1 VAKTSC
7 GPPGLVKAAPIAVSI
22 GTLRLINVVA
32 DIGLAGREA
41 VAGPIAVRAV
51 VVLRCCRSARGEH
64 GGGGGHE
71 GEQPKE
77 LFHLGAG
84 QWPIAAYAH
93 PSFRRRKADSKP
105 AGPVV
110 NRRRIYAR
118 QPSYDHQDVSVAMG
132 QYQELRRLAPPR
144 IDGLL
149 LAAAAAYLV
158 QNHSPDLEPSRGLDL
173 DLHGAATTAADPE
186 PLLCLRCRISHPM
199 EAWLRATHSRYGE
212 SYGLDL
218 LAMASYALDDTGSL
232 SIRIGPNTAAP
243 FTYAEIAS
251 LPKGLISPFS
261 AEVIRTYDPDKCGL
275 PHWARLKL
283 QCHNDLKAYFREH
296 GLLLISDWA
305 LLADSS
311 AKRVRE
317 SWEVFGGGGF
327 TAEQATALMAAYKP
341 LYRQAMQAYRQS
353 TGKASGW
360 QPDAA
365 FLQALSPEQAA
376 STTMEQLQAIAAA
389 IRRLQSGRWQ
399 QGAALDQELADQL
412 PAPEPEPEPDED
424 PAQLRALIDQA
435 LQRAMEAHMPSVLS
449 TEGRHRD
456 LLRCLWAGW
465 AEGMSNRP
473 LAERCGTSCGTV
485 SKRLRPT
492 EHATTIATAA
502 AVELRRHPAFA
513 SCSQS
518 VEAAERLVEAL
529 RNHLLEPE
537 REGDVAPLRRW
548 IQQYLSNR

>member
-1 VAKTSC
+1 M
-7 GPPGLVKAAPIAVSI
+7 
-22 GTLRLINVVA
+22 
-32 DIGLAGREA
+32 REY
-41 VAGPIAVRAV
+41 
-51 VVLRCCRSARGEH
+51 S
-64 GGGGGHE
+64 
-71 GEQPKE
+71 
-77 LFHLGAG
+77 
-84 QWPIAAYAH
+84 
-93 PSFRRRKADSKP
+93 
-105 AGPVV
+105 
-110 NRRRIYAR
+110 
-118 QPSYDHQDVSVAMG
+118 
-132 QYQELRRLAPPR
+132 ELRQLCSGGSIAGVSCLSCIELLRELAPE
-144 IDGLL
+144 
-149 LAAAAAYLV
+149 
-158 QNHSPDLEPSRGLDL
+158 SSEPSRALDREIL
-173 DLHGAATTAADPE
+173 QAAVDQCDPL
-186 PLLCLRCRISHPM
+186 PLLALRCRVSHPM
-199 EAWLRATHSRYGE
+199 EAWLRATHSRYRE

-232 SIRIGPNTAAP
+232 SIRTGPQTSAP

-283 QCHNDLKAYFREH
+283 QCHNDLKSYFREH

-327 TAEQATALMAAYKP
+327 TAEQATALLAAYKP

-399 QGAALDQELADQL
+399 QGSPLDQELVDQL
-412 PAPEPEPEPDED
+412 PAPEPDAEPDED

-435 LQRAMEAHMPSVLS
+435 LQRAMEAHMPAVLS
-449 TEGRHRD
+449 AEGRHRD

-502 AVELRRHPAFA
+502 AVELKRQPAFA

>member
-1 VAKTSC
+1 M
-7 GPPGLVKAAPIAVSI
+7 I
-22 GTLRLINVVA
+22 
-32 DIGLAGREA
+32 
-41 VAGPIAVRAV
+41 VRN
-51 VVLRCCRSARGEH
+51 
-64 GGGGGHE
+64 
-71 GEQPKE
+71 
-77 LFHLGAG
+77 
-84 QWPIAAYAH
+84 IAAL
-93 PSFRRRKADSKP
+93 
-105 AGPVV
+105 PV
-110 NRRRIYAR
+110 IK
-118 QPSYDHQDVSVAMG
+118 
-132 QYQELRRLAPPR
+132 QYQELRCLSPQGIRGEALVPA
-144 IDGLL
+144 GEG
-149 LAAAAAYLV
+149 LAALGITG
-158 QNHSPDLEPSRGLDL
+158 PEPSRGSDL
-173 DLHGAATTAADPE
+173 ALLQAAQAGPAAL
-186 PLLCLRCRISHPM
+186 PLLALRCRVSHPM
-199 EAWLRATHSRYGE
+199 EAWLRVAHSRYRD
-212 SYGLDL
+212 SYSLDL
-218 LAMASYALDDTGSL
+218 MAMAGYALDDTGSL
-232 SIRIGPNTAAP
+232 SIRTGPRHLAP

-261 AEVIRTYDPDKCGL
+261 AEVIRTYEPEKCGL

-327 TAEQATALMAAYKP
+327 TAEQATALVAAYKP
-341 LYRQAMQAYRQS
+341 LYRQAMHAYRQS

-360 QPDAA
+360 QPDPA
-365 FLQALSPEQAA
+365 FLQALSTEQAA
-376 STTMEQLQAIAAA
+376 TTTMEQLEAIAAA

-399 QGAALDQELADQL
+399 QGAALDQELVDQL
-412 PAPEPEPEPDED
+412 PAPEPEPEPDEE

-435 LQRAMEAHMPSVLS
+435 LQRAIEAHMPAVLS

-456 LLRCLWAGW
+456 LLSCLWAGW

-502 AVELRRHPAFA
+502 AVELRRQPAFA